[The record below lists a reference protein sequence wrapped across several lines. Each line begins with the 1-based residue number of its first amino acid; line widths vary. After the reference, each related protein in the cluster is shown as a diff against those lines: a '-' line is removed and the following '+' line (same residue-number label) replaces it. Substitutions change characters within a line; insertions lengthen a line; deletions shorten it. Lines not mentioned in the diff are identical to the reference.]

1 MKGTSAC
8 VCAVDETKKIL
19 DMNNIEGF
27 SKLNNFQFEQNGI
40 CVWRSY
46 GVGHVMEVPFDK
58 LVSLSQGNTGRP
70 RELR

>member
-1 MKGTSAC
+1 MKDTSAC

-19 DMNNIEGF
+19 DMNNIEEF
-27 SKLNNFQFEQNGI
+27 SKLNNIQFEQNGI

-46 GVGHVMEVPFDK
+46 GVGRVKEVPFDE
-58 LVSLSQGNTGRP
+58 LVSLSQGNTGCP